1 MTVSQIRD
9 VGTHLIVSATISDQA
24 FKVRLQ
30 STDVPF
36 AVGEQV
42 WFRVIGDKTCFYKN
56 EEIVQ

>member
-1 MTVSQIRD
+1 
-9 VGTHLIVSATISDQA
+9 
-24 FKVRLQ
+24 VRLQ

-42 WFRVIGDKTCFYKN
+42 WFRVMGDKTCFYKN